1 MSRIPPRVVAR
12 GAAYGGGGLGMVGTL
27 GALGYA
33 LLKLEARLARRAVP
47 PLTAA
52 PMADGH
58 YGDPDGV
65 PVLLIMLGDSG
76 AAGFGAEFPAETP
89 GAVLAADL
97 AAAGRYVTL
106 ETLAFTGARCADL
119 DVQVTLALADRVW
132 DSPEPATTTIAVL
145 NIGAN
150 DVTHWNPPK
159 RAVAHLIAA
168 VTRLRSAGVRVV
180 VGTCPDLGALALL
193 PQPLRAFAGLKSAQ
207 MAAAQAI
214 GVVSAGGVPVA
225 LGSQLG
231 KQFSGQPGMVCF
243 DRFHPS
249 GKGYRAIAGALL
261 PAVRT
266 AAGLADPADQPAD
279 RAAQPAG

>member
-1 MSRIPPRVVAR
+1 MLSWSPPRAVTR

-27 GALGYA
+27 GAAGYA
-33 LLKLEARLARRAVP
+33 LLKLEAKLARRAVP

-52 PMADGH
+52 PMADGE
-58 YGDPDGV
+58 YGDPAGIPLRLV
-65 PVLLIMLGDSG
+65 MLGDSG
-76 AAGFGAEFPAETP
+76 GAGFGADVPAETP
-89 GAVLAADL
+89 GAILANELAD
-97 AAAGRYVTL
+97 AGRRVTL
-106 ETLAFTGARCADL
+106 ETLAYKGARCADL

-132 DSPEPATTTIAVL
+132 ESTEPSVNTIAVI

-159 RAVAHLIAA
+159 RAVAHLVAA

-193 PQPLRAFAGLKSAQ
+193 PQPLRTLARVKSAQ

-214 GVVSAGGVPVA
+214 GVVTAGGVPVA
-225 LGSQLG
+225 LGSHLG
-231 KQFSGQPGMVCF
+231 KQFSADPAMVCF

-249 GKGYRAIAGALL
+249 GKGYQAIAGAMA
-261 PAVRT
+261 PAVRA
-266 AAGLADPADQPAD
+266 AAGIIDPAE
-279 RAAQPAG
+279 QPAG